1 MYFFIFILCLNT
13 ITSMINTNVFFDFT
27 DFQVRK
33 CESNTHR
40 RGKRGGASGKWSNGW
55 ENVRGTWCLRGVY
68 VVFGRETD
76 WLCVGILG
84 GIPCGILCGIFC
96 GILWGILWGI
106 LCGILWG
113 ILWGIFCGTVF
124 VGAFFFNNDIL
135 RNDLCFFNRRPPPVA
150 RTP

>member
-1 MYFFIFILCLNT
+1 MYFFIFILCGNT

-40 RGKRGGASGKWSNGW
+40 RGKRGGAGGKWSNGW
-55 ENVRGTWCLRGVY
+55 ENVRGT
-68 VVFGRETD
+68 FGRETD
-76 WLCVGILG
+76 WLCV
-84 GIPCGILCGIFC
+84 

-113 ILWGIFCGTVF
+113 ILWDILCGNVF
-124 VGAFFFNNDIL
+124 VGAFFLTNIL